1 MRWYLLAI
9 ALPLT
14 GCLALSTGSGTDTGS
29 SSGSSSGGITSSSS
43 SGGGG
48 ATSGT
53 NCTTDPQSGITLCE
67 QIANCPGVDVDPGAF
82 PGCGFRL
89 KASSTY
95 DLECGCG
102 DSLCPIGV
110 PTSCATALSLLNQA
124 TSSLTV
130 CEQVDNGTCTPLQGD
145 GGASSSS
152 SSSCDKSCEA
162 QCGGDP
168 NCIPLCGC

>member
-9 ALPLT
+9 ALPLP

-29 SSGSSSGGITSSSS
+29 SSSSGGGSITNSSS

-48 ATSGT
+48 ATKGT

-82 PGCGFRL
+82 PSCGFRL
-89 KASSTY
+89 KGSSIY

-102 DSLCPIGV
+102 DSLCPIGA
-110 PTSCATALSLLNQA
+110 PTSCATAQQLLDQNA
-124 TSSLTV
+124 SSLNV
-130 CEQVDNGTCTPLQGD
+130 CEQVSGGTCVPIDGD
-145 GGASSSS
+145 GGAGSTSN
-152 SSSCDKSCEA
+152 SSCNTSCES
-162 QCGGDP
+162 QCAGDP
-168 NCIPLCGC
+168 NCIQLCGC

>member
-1 MRWYLLAI
+1 MRWYLAAI
-9 ALPLT
+9 ALSLT
-14 GCLALSTGSGTDTGS
+14 GCIALQTGDGTGTGA
-29 SSGSSSGGITSSSS
+29 SSGSSSGSTTSSSS

-48 ATSGT
+48 ATKGT

-102 DSLCPIGV
+102 DSLCPIGT
-110 PTSCATALSLLNQA
+110 PTSCETALQLLNQEA
-124 TSSLTV
+124 SSLNV
-130 CEQVDNGTCTPLQGD
+130 CQQVSDGTCLPLAGD
-145 GGASSSS
+145 GGAGSTS
-152 SSSCDKSCEA
+152 SSSCDKACESECA
-162 QCGGDP
+162 GDP
-168 NCIPLCGC
+168 NCIQLCGC